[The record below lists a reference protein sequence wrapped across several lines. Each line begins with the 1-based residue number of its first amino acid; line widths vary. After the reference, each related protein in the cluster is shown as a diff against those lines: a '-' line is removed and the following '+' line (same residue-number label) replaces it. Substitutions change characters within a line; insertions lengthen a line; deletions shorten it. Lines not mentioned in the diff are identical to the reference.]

1 MLILNDGT
9 ELECTLFGLAS
20 VGILYIDIVGGT
32 LTNML
37 EIFSDKNKTKRMT
50 YKTQNE
56 EVIRDGF
63 TTILG
68 VQLPSADS
76 NTVRVS
82 IRKPYAD
89 EV

>member
-9 ELECTLFGLAS
+9 ELECTLFGLAG

-76 NTVRVS
+76 NTVRIS
-82 IRKPYAD
+82 IRKPYSD

>member
-1 MLILNDGT
+1 MLIFNYGT

-37 EIFSDKNKTKRMT
+37 EIFSDKNRTKRMT

-76 NTVRVS
+76 NTVRIS

>member
-1 MLILNDGT
+1 MLVLNDGT
-9 ELECTLFGLAS
+9 ELECTLFGLTS
-20 VGILYIDIVGGT
+20 VWILYIDIVGGT

-76 NTVRVS
+76 NTVRIS
-82 IRKPYAD
+82 LRKPYAD